1 MKPFKRFMEERE
13 PKVSGGKVEAMK
25 AIRALEMKLS
35 LAGGTKR
42 KDLQKRIDALK
53 KKLK

>member
-1 MKPFKRFMEERE
+1 MFRGDLPGI
-13 PKVSGGKVEAMK
+13 SGGTPAKVEAMK

-35 LAGGTKR
+35 LAGGSKR
-42 KDLQKRIDALK
+42 SAIQKRIDSLK